1 MALPLKVARE
11 EPVSESP
18 AVAVQSHISESTLH
32 LRNQPLRMG
41 PTNLNCEPT
50 LRVILMQNGI

>member
-1 MALPLKVARE
+1 MALLLKVTRE
-11 EPVSESP
+11 QPVSESP
-18 AVAVQSHISESTLH
+18 SVAVQSQISGSTLH
-32 LRNQPLRMG
+32 LWNQPLRMG